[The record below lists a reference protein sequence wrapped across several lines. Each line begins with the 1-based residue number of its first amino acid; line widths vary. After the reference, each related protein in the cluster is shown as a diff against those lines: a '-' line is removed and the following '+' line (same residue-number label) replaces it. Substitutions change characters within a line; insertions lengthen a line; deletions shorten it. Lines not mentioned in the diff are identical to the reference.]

1 MVTDKNERQVKTGNG
16 LLRFCMNVVGA
27 ALVCT
32 GVGICLDCIMDTEII
47 VSACLSVYLL

>member
-1 MVTDKNERQVKTGNG
+1 MVTDKNERQVKTGNR

-32 GVGICLDCIMDTEII
+32 GAGGMLLG
-47 VSACLSVYLL
+47 CLSVWVGGYQDS